1 MASNWITLRSANP
14 SVVIPSALSGN
25 YEIEVTAIDA
35 FGNRS
40 VAANSQQTINR
51 SGNGALDAQGA
62 SIEAVEGAAATAL
75 SATIALLSWTPPRT
89 AGLSVAIRHT
99 PSATGGAWDT
109 GSPVTLESPLA
120 SDGQAQVPALSGC
133 YLLRFVN
140 DSGTGSFLIAVA
152 PFSQSPTP
160 PFTYAANYL
169 ESVGN
174 FAGTKSNCYYDASI
188 GALRVNRDGS
198 GGIAVDTR
206 RVDDLTGN
214 WDSLTGN
221 IDDYGVDGRIAI
233 YSFSNVLDLGT
244 IKDVELIRTIKSYS
258 LGAPV
263 LWDSIV
269 GNIDDATFDFEGK
282 FSDGG
287 EVFIEYSSSSQ
298 APSSTTKWSEWAP
311 LTHCYALL
319 RSLRLRARLIIGDV
333 NQDLAVTELGAA
345 VLLAEDAGSTAT
357 TRTTKTHTTASLAQF
372 GVADFTMDPGKLS
385 ELVAIEVSEP
395 SWVRIYRSSAQ
406 RSADTRTVPGG
417 ALQTMID
424 LGDSKPYSE
433 NVTTTAGQIIIQNP
447 VPMLQGDSLG
457 LVYIRLI
464 KQSAGSSA
472 VTLTITIFPQET

>member
-1 MASNWITLRSANP
+1 MTSNWITLRSANP
-14 SVVIPSALSGN
+14 SVVIPSAPPGN

-51 SGNGALDAQGA
+51 GGSGALDGQGT

-75 SATIALLSWTPPRT
+75 SATIALLTWTPPRT

-99 PSATGGAWDT
+99 PNAAGGTWDT
-109 GSPVTLESPLA
+109 GNPVTLELPLA
-120 SDGQAQVPALSGC
+120 SDGQVQVPALSGC

-140 DSGTGSFLIAVA
+140 DSGTGSFIIAAA
-152 PFSQSPTP
+152 PFNQSPTL

-174 FAGTKSNCYYDASI
+174 FAGAKSNCYYDASI

-198 GGIAVDTR
+198 GNIAVDTR
-206 RVDDLTGN
+206 RIDDLVGD

-221 IDDYGVDGRIAI
+221 IDDYGVDGRAAV
-233 YSFSNVLDLGT
+233 YSFTNQLDLGT
-244 IKDVELIRTIKSYS
+244 PKDVELVRAIESYS

-269 GNIDDATFDFEGK
+269 GNIDDATFDLEGK

-287 EVFIEYSSSSQ
+287 EVFIEYSTSLE
-298 APSSTTKWSEWAP
+298 APSTTTKWSEWAP

-319 RSLRLRARLIIGDV
+319 RSLRLRARLVIGDV

-345 VLLAEDAGSTAT
+345 VLLTESSGGAAIA
-357 TRTTKTHTTASLAQF
+357 RTTKTYTTASLAQF

-385 ELVAIEVSEP
+385 ELAAVEVSEP
-395 SWVRIYRSSAQ
+395 SWARIYRSSAQ
-406 RSADTRTVPGG
+406 RSADPRSAPGG
-417 ALQTMID
+417 TLQAMID
-424 LGDSKPYSE
+424 LGDNKPYSE
-433 NVTTTAGQIIIQNP
+433 NVTTTAGQVIVQNP
-447 VPMLQGDSLG
+447 VPMLQGDSSG
-457 LVYIRLI
+457 LVYVRLI
-464 KQSAGSSA
+464 KQSAGSSV
-472 VTLTITIFPQET
+472 VTLTITILPQET